1 MVFAPNCDTTGA
13 VDTMALYAGQSAGMV
28 REQKPAGIVWLS

>member
-1 MVFAPNCDTTGA
+1 VFAPNRETTDA
-13 VDTMALYAGQSAGMV
+13 VETMALNAGQSAGMV